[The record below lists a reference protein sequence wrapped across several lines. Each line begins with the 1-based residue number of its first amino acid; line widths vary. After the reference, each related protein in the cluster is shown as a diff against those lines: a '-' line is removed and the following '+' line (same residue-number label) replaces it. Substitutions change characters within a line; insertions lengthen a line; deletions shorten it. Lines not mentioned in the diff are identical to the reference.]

1 MLQAMM
7 DIRALTPPLPSQEL
21 EKGTT
26 HTQGGKTAY
35 TKGQDLA
42 FVRLPTTK
50 PTTAPKIAQGAQ
62 SPT

>member
-26 HTQGGKTAY
+26 HTQGGK
-35 TKGQDLA
+35 G
-42 FVRLPTTK
+42 
-50 PTTAPKIAQGAQ
+50 
-62 SPT
+62 